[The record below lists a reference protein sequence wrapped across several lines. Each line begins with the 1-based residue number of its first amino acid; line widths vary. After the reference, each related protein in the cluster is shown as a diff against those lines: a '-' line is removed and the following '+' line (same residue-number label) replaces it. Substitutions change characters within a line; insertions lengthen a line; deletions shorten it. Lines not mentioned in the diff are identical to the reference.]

1 MKMEPSENSTRF
13 LWFEQAGSRFA
24 ASMDYLQE
32 ISPLG
37 SLRPLP
43 TRECALA
50 GLTTLR
56 DEVLPVFSP
65 ISLVDA
71 GESPART
78 AANLV
83 VLKLPHGGCFGLLA
97 DAIGRITDISSV
109 SPADRSFGTP
119 GAFAGVS
126 RGRGRGEILVLD
138 IPGLASITGLDQ
150 SAQPAG
156 STTP

>member
-1 MKMEPSENSTRF
+1 MKTETSENSTRF
-13 LWFEQAGSRFA
+13 LWFEQAGARFA

-43 TRECALA
+43 TQERALA

-65 ISLVDA
+65 ISLVNA
-71 GESPART
+71 GESPARS
-78 AANLV
+78 AASLV
-83 VLKLPHGGCFGLLA
+83 VLKLPAGGCFGLLA
-97 DAIGRITDISSV
+97 DAIGRITEISSV
-109 SPADRSFGTP
+109 APTDKQFGFP

-138 IPGLASITGLDQ
+138 IPGLASITGLDR
-150 SAQPAG
+150 AVEPAG
-156 STTP
+156 SIDS